1 MTNWFCHLISKL
13 VLFQK
18 FDKDYSIISYSKN
31 KSSFTIYK
39 YSIMKIKIV
48 LLLLIAL
55 LLGCKN
61 ESQTA
66 SNNSKTT
73 SSKYETY
80 NYSGFTKQ
88 EVYDFHKRIFE
99 GGNWTEYGDLERYF
113 YLNFSQ
119 IQKHSRILRSD
130 TPKFLK
136 ESPREDVK
144 NFITSSDLK
153 KGGGLTLNDYV
164 QQVEVN
170 GLIIIHKGKIVFEG
184 YPRMFP
190 TDLHINMLITQ
201 VFVSTS
207 IAILEDRGLID
218 TNKSIDYYFDTLK
231 NSGWKGVPITDI
243 LSMSSGMDRVPLENY
258 ETNFDPM
265 KVFSTT
271 KSIKPSGTEYQFS
284 NADAMLLTLL
294 IEKISGISFSEF
306 VEREIWNRIGA
317 EYSALLGIN
326 TNGTTL
332 SYLDGMSTTLRD
344 LARFGL
350 AFTPSSRSNGNSI
363 ISDVHLTNI
372 RNVNKNL
379 KKTSRHTQETIYSSY
394 LWGAVYEDGDFYKGA
409 HGGQGLYISPAK
421 DLVIA
426 YFGTANTKRE
436 SNQLNV
442 ISRQLSK
449 SGLFDLE

>member
-1 MTNWFCHLISKL
+1 
-13 VLFQK
+13 
-18 FDKDYSIISYSKN
+18 
-31 KSSFTIYK
+31 
-39 YSIMKIKIV
+39 MKIKTG
-48 LLLLIAL
+48 LLLLIVFFLA
-55 LLGCKN
+55 CKS
-61 ESQTA
+61 EPKKDADSEGTA
-66 SNNSKTT
+66 SP
-73 SSKYETY
+73 KYETY
-80 NYSGFTKQ
+80 NYSGFTK
-88 EVYDFHKRIFE
+88 EEIYGFHQRIYE

-119 IQKHSRILRSD
+119 IQKHSRILRSN
-130 TPKFLK
+130 
-136 ESPREDVK
+136 SPRVLEETPRDDVK
-144 NFITSSDLK
+144 NFITTTELK
-153 KGGGLTLNDYV
+153 KGGGLSLNDYV

-170 GLIIIHKGKIVFEG
+170 GLIIIHKGKVVFEG

-218 TNKSIDYYFDTLK
+218 TSRPIDYYFEALK
-231 NSGWKGVPITDI
+231 NSGWEGVPVIDI
-243 LSMSSGMDRVPLENY
+243 LSMSSGMDRVSLETY
-258 ETNFDPM
+258 EASFNPIKDLATA
-265 KVFSTT
+265 
-271 KSIKPSGTEYQFS
+271 KSVKPSGTEYQFS

-294 IEKISGISFSEF
+294 VEKISDLTFSEF
-306 VEREIWNRIGA
+306 VEQEIWNRIGA

-350 AFTPSSRSNGNSI
+350 AFTPSGRNNDHPI
-363 ISDVHLTNI
+363 ISDAHLANI
-372 RNVNKNL
+372 RNVNQNL
-379 KKTSRHTQETIYSSY
+379 KKESRHTQETIYSSY
-394 LWGAVYEDGDFYKGA
+394 QWGAVYEDGDFYKGA
-409 HGGQGLYISPAK
+409 HGGQGLYISPSK

-426 YFGTANTKRE
+426 YFGTANIDRE